1 MRIII
6 CGANK
11 ITKVLI
17 KNLINEKDEI
27 ILIDD
32 NEKKLNEIIDTFSIN
47 GVLGNSASNNTLLK
61 AGVDYADMVIVM
73 NNEDEKNL
81 LTSILAK
88 ELGCHFVICKINSD
102 ELYGSIKFYK
112 EKFKIDMVINADKL
126 IAKEIVRRLTFP
138 SALSVEAF
146 ANGHVDIAEIVVT
159 QNSKLNGIKIN
170 EVKNIFGAN
179 VLVGIVERK
188 GKIYIPKGDF
198 VVEDGDVLSLVS
210 SHTELLKCFKNLDF
224 IKKQIKDCIIVG
236 GSKSGVYLAKELNNM
251 KINTKIIEIDM
262 KKCLELKEKLSF
274 SQIINGSGTDLEL
287 LLSQNI
293 KKVDSVVALTMNDE
307 VNIST
312 YLLSQINNVP
322 NIITYISNTDFA
334 RILKKVNVSNTIS
347 EYNAI
352 MFEVLRCKKSIE
364 NLVSDN
370 YNDVL
375 NLNTSFKSYYK
386 LAENKVEVIEFEVDK
401 DFSKLNVMLSDP
413 SFKLKHNVLIASV
426 IRNGEVILPSGTTS
440 LKDKDS
446 VIIITNLKKD
456 ILKLEDIFTK

>member
-32 NEKKLNEIIDTFSIN
+32 NEKKLNEITDTFSIN

-159 QNSKLNGIKIN
+159 QNSKLNGIKIS

-198 VVEDGDVLSLVS
+198 IVEDGD
-210 SHTELLKCFKNLDF
+210 F
-224 IKKQIKDCIIVG
+224 
-236 GSKSGVYLAKELNNM
+236 
-251 KINTKIIEIDM
+251 
-262 KKCLELKEKLSF
+262 
-274 SQIINGSGTDLEL
+274 
-287 LLSQNI
+287 
-293 KKVDSVVALTMNDE
+293 
-307 VNIST
+307 
-312 YLLSQINNVP
+312 
-322 NIITYISNTDFA
+322 
-334 RILKKVNVSNTIS
+334 
-347 EYNAI
+347 
-352 MFEVLRCKKSIE
+352 
-364 NLVSDN
+364 
-370 YNDVL
+370 
-375 NLNTSFKSYYK
+375 
-386 LAENKVEVIEFEVDK
+386 
-401 DFSKLNVMLSDP
+401 
-413 SFKLKHNVLIASV
+413 
-426 IRNGEVILPSGTTS
+426 
-440 LKDKDS
+440 
-446 VIIITNLKKD
+446 
-456 ILKLEDIFTK
+456 